1 MELYNASLG
10 TEEDEVIELT
20 HEQFEEAKAHFADII
35 AKGEA
40 ARRLSHNDDFQLLI
54 LTGYLDEEPSRM
66 AALMASGKANDKVF
80 DDCAD
85 AIKAVAKFRMY
96 MKNIITQSE
105 MAEEELE
112 SLEKARDLAIKE
124 AAGE

>member
-1 MELYNASLG
+1 MDLYNASLG
-10 TEEDEVIELT
+10 EEEPETIELSL
-20 HEQFEEAKAHFADII
+20 EQFEEAKEHFADII

-40 ARRLSHNDDFQLLI
+40 ARRLGHNDDFKLLV

-66 AALMASGKANDKVF
+66 ADLMASGKANDKVF
-80 DDCAD
+80 DDCSD
-85 AIKAVAKFRMY
+85 AIKAVGKFRMY

-105 MAEEELE
+105 MAEQELE